1 MGFYDQKKS
10 CIVNLSLQNFRQINV
25 TKLGDELRSTRSI
38 DIMAY
43 SASLKIRRENY
54 IENFD
59 EQENKETKSAK

>member
-43 SASLKIRRENY
+43 NASLKIRRENY

>member
-1 MGFYDQKKS
+1 MYSQFKLTE
-10 CIVNLSLQNFRQINV
+10 LSSNHV